1 MTVPLIWLALFLML
15 VFLSVHIFWCPSCP
29 FISPSLTSRPTFSV
43 VPIVQRTL
51 HSALPVH
58 LLLRVHLFATAFATF
73 TRASF
78 WQVFCIFRP
87 AVRLFFGVPHVILAL
102 LLNAYL

>member
-1 MTVPLIWLALFLML
+1 MCIFLGVLRAPLSLPHSPFVILFSVFSARPASFFRVPL
-15 VFLSVHIFWCPSCP
+15 FW
-29 FISPSLTSRPTFSV
+29 RA

-58 LLLRVHLFATAFATF
+58 LLLRVHLFATASSTF

-87 AVRLFFGVPHVILAL
+87 AVRLFFGVPHVVSAFLF
-102 LLNAYL
+102 NA